1 MENLRIKSEIET
13 LKRVLVHR
21 PGQELS
27 NLTPKYLPEQLFDD
41 IPWLLEAQKEH
52 DAFVDVLRE
61 NKVEVV
67 YLVDLASEAIADK
80 RVRKLFI
87 EQFIAES
94 YINNSV
100 TIHKMRDYLSSLE
113 TKELI
118 KVTMAGIRKSQLPGY
133 KKESLR
139 SYIEDYPFV
148 SDPMPNLYFTRD
160 CACAIG
166 NGISINRMKNEVRR
180 REAIY
185 IDFIFKYHPDY
196 KDTEHFYN
204 REETSSL
211 EGGDIMVLSDS
222 VIAIG
227 ISERTEPDAIEVL
240 AKRLFAKGGWQTIIA
255 VYLPKQRTFMHL
267 DAVITQVSDRMFV
280 AHHEF
285 IDKIDHFIIKPGQK
299 PNTLRIIPYKDK
311 LAKTFSK
318 FLGAPVTFIP
328 CGGNDGV
335 ASDREQWNDG
345 ANTLALSP
353 GRVIVYARN
362 TITNEILKSHG
373 IEVIAIRSSELAR
386 GRGGP
391 HCMSMPLF
399 RQPSH

>member
-1 MENLRIKSEIET
+1 MNKLHIKSEIET

-80 RVRKLFI
+80 RVRKMFI

-211 EGGDIMVLSDS
+211 EGGDIMVLSDG

-267 DAVITQVSDRMFV
+267 DTVITQVSDRMFV
-280 AHHEF
+280 AHHEL
-285 IDKIDHFIIKPGQK
+285 IDKIDHFVIKPGQK

-318 FLGAPVTFIP
+318 FLGAPVAFIP

-353 GRVIVYARN
+353 GKVIVYARN

>member
-1 MENLRIKSEIET
+1 MDKLHIKSEVES

-27 NLTPKYLPEQLFDD
+27 NLTPKYLQEQLFDD

-52 DAFVDVLRE
+52 DAFVSVLRN

-67 YLVDLASEAIADK
+67 YLVDLVSEAIADK
-80 RVRKLFI
+80 KVRKLFI
-87 EQFIAES
+87 EQFIIES
-94 YINNSV
+94 YINNPL
-100 TIHKMRDYLSSLE
+100 TIHKMRDYLFSLE
-113 TKELI
+113 AKELI
-118 KVTMAGIRKSQLPGY
+118 RVTMAGIRKSQLPGY

-148 SDPMPNLYFTRD
+148 TDPMPNLYFTRD

-166 NGISINRMKNEVRR
+166 GGVSINRMNNEVRR

-185 IDFIFKYHPDY
+185 IDFIFTHHPDY
-196 KDTEHFYN
+196 KDTKQFYE

-211 EGGDIMVLSDS
+211 EGGDVMVLSDS

-240 AKRLFAKGGWQTIIA
+240 AKRLFLEGNWQIVIA
-255 VYLPKQRTFMHL
+255 INLPKQRTFMHL
-267 DAVITQVSDRMFV
+267 DTVITQVSDNMFV

-285 IDKIDHFIIKPGQK
+285 IDKIDHFVIKPGQK

-311 LAKTFSK
+311 LTRTFSK
-318 FLGAPVTFIP
+318 YLNRSITFIP
-328 CGGNDGV
+328 CGGNDAV

-345 ANTLALSP
+345 ANTLALESDK
-353 GRVIVYARN
+353 VIVYARN

-373 IEVIAIRSSELAR
+373 VEVIAIRSSELAR

-391 HCMSMPLF
+391 HCMSMPLY
-399 RQPSH
+399 RK

>member
-185 IDFIFKYHPDY
+185 IDFIFKYHSEY

-240 AKRLFAKGGWQTIIA
+240 AKRLFLKGGWQTIIA

-267 DAVITQVSDRMFV
+267 DTVITQVSDRMFV
-280 AHHEF
+280 AHHEL
-285 IDKIDHFIIKPGQK
+285 IDKIDHFVIKPGQK

-328 CGGNDGV
+328 CGGNDVV

-353 GRVIVYARN
+353 GKVIVYARN

>member
-1 MENLRIKSEIET
+1 MDKLHIKSEIET

-240 AKRLFAKGGWQTIIA
+240 AKRLFLKGGWQTIIA

-267 DAVITQVSDRMFV
+267 DTVITQVSDKIFV

-328 CGGNDGV
+328 CGGNGGV

-353 GRVIVYARN
+353 GKVIVYARN

>member
-1 MENLRIKSEIET
+1 MDKLRIKSEVQP
-13 LKRVLVHR
+13 LKTVLVHR

-27 NLTPKYLPEQLFDD
+27 NLTPKYLQEQLFDD

-52 DAFVDVLRE
+52 DAFVRVLQD
-61 NKVEVV
+61 NQVEVL

-80 RVRKLFI
+80 KVRKLFI
-87 EQFIAES
+87 EQFIIES
-94 YINNSV
+94 YINNPL
-100 TIHKMRDYLSSLE
+100 TIHKMREYLFSLE
-113 TKELI
+113 AKELI
-118 KVTMAGIRKSQLPGY
+118 KVTMAGIRKVQLPGY

-139 SYIEDYPFV
+139 SYIEDYPFIT
-148 SDPMPNLYFTRD
+148 DPMPNLYFTRD

-166 NGISINRMKNEVRR
+166 DGISINRMNNEVRR

-185 IDFIFKYHPDY
+185 IDFIFKYHPDF
-196 KDTEHFYN
+196 KNTKHFYS

-211 EGGDIMVLSDS
+211 EGGDVMVLSDS

-227 ISERTEPDAIEVL
+227 ISQRTEPDAVEVL
-240 AKRLFAKGGWQTIIA
+240 AKRLFLQGNWQTIIA
-255 VYLPKQRTFMHL
+255 INLPKERTFMHL
-267 DAVITQVSDRMFV
+267 DTVLTQVGEDAFV

-285 IDKIDHFIIKPGQK
+285 IDKIDHFVIKPGQK

-311 LAKTFSK
+311 LSKTFSK
-318 FLGAPVTFIP
+318 YLNHPITFIP
-328 CGGNDGV
+328 CGGSDAV

-345 ANTLALSP
+345 ANTLAIKP
-353 GRVIVYARN
+353 GKVIVYARN
-362 TITNEILKSHG
+362 TITNEILKNHG

-391 HCMSMPLF
+391 HCMSMPLY
-399 RQPSH
+399 RQ

>member
-139 SYIEDYPFV
+139 SYIEEYPFV

-185 IDFIFKYHPDY
+185 IDFIFRYHPDY

-227 ISERTEPDAIEVL
+227 VSERTEPDAIEVL
-240 AKRLFAKGGWQTIIA
+240 AKRLFLKGGWQTIIA

-267 DAVITQVSDRMFV
+267 DTVITQVSDRMFV
-280 AHHEF
+280 AHHEL
-285 IDKIDHFIIKPGQK
+285 IDKIDHFVIKPGQK

-318 FLGAPVTFIP
+318 FLGAPVAFIP

-353 GRVIVYARN
+353 GKVIVYARN